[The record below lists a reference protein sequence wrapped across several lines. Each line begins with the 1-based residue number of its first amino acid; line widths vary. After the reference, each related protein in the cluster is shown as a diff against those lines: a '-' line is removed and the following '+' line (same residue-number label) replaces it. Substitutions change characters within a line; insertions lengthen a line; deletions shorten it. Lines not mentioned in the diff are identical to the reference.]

1 MVALILSVVLFPSE
15 DGVSLARF
23 RGSGPHG
30 FKPMKMRVAWSKPPA
45 TDRPVRAEI
54 VFHDADP
61 PAP

>member
-1 MVALILSVVLFPSE
+1 
-15 DGVSLARF
+15 
-23 RGSGPHG
+23 
-30 FKPMKMRVAWSKPPA
+30 MKTRAAWPQAPA